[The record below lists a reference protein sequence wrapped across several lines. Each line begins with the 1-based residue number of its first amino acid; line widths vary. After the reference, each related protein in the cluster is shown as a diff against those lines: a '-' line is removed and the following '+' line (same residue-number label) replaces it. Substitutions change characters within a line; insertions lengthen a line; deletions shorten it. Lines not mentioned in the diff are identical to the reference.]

1 MFCESVRCRT
11 NLALFSTS
19 QKMLGDKHGEVGGG
33 RELVQV
39 NVKYVCLS
47 TRSWS

>member
-1 MFCESVRCRT
+1 MFCESVKCRT

-39 NVKYVCLS
+39 SVNYMCLF
-47 TRSWS
+47 TRSRS